1 MNSTVDYYNKNAQEY
16 SKRTCN
22 IDMSKLYIIFER
34 YLQVGDS
41 ILDLGCGSGRDS
53 RYFNEKGYRVTA
65 VDASINMCEIVRKID
80 GIDVIN
86 EEFDKLDLEQNYN
99 GIWACASLLHI
110 KKEMVEK
117 LLRKLLMHLCPGG
130 VMYASWKYGHREQ
143 FEGERFYSYL
153 DEKELKKIVKN
164 ITGIVKYNIWLSEEV
179 RDDKTISW
187 INIIIEK

>member
-41 ILDLGCGSGRDS
+41 VLDLGCGSGRDS
-53 RYFNEKGYRVTA
+53 RYFKEKGYRVTA
-65 VDASINMCEIVRKID
+65 VDASINMCEIVREIE

-86 EEFDKLDLEQNYN
+86 EEFDKLDLEQNYD

-110 KKEMVEK
+110 KKDEIET
-117 LLRKLLMHLCPGG
+117 LLQMLFEHLCQGG
-130 VMYASWKYGHREQ
+130 VMYASWKYGHGEQ

-153 DEKELKKIVKN
+153 DENELGKIVKG
-164 ITGIVKYNIWLSEEV
+164 ITGIVKYNIWLSEEF